1 MENIEYKIIVENVLD
16 GIKLNLSE
24 EKVNFIVNRLSVVN
38 KMVISAN
45 NGNESCHLRSTQVI
59 CKIIDDC
66 LTQMNVSHFI

>member
-1 MENIEYKIIVENVLD
+1 MENTEYRSMVEKVLE
-16 GIKLNLSE
+16 GIKLNLSD

-38 KMVISAN
+38 KMTILAN
-45 NGNESCHLRSTQVI
+45 NGNENYHLRSTQVI